1 MLAKQGTGGV
11 ARVVAQAVEIEN
23 SLAEFVDLSKT
34 NKRSAQDASH
44 GARKLMETIE
54 EKVMEV
60 NKIANEVAQVRFDQL
75 SVAAHNERLEDA
87 LEDARKELKELDTL
101 IAKYDAQ
108 IRTQSSEIERKQ
120 SEVDRLN
127 KKYESLV
134 ASSAV
139 ENLGPLEAII
149 YNLQNEISKRS
160 QECVQLQTYW
170 LRSQSEY
177 VQLQHQLGQLV
188 DTMQDDGS
196 KEVILQQQLYRANKE
211 QEHADKQIKAL
222 RTSMV
227 RLQRDLEKLNA
238 LIDNNVKKR
247 EALSASALELNLAV
261 REQIEKGRSEAQ
273 VLEEQVE
280 QVATEKDKIVKNML
294 LLEQEALQWEKK
306 TTLWKETQSA
316 LDPTIGAAETTAI
329 KKEIKVMS
337 FKLSRLKR
345 VEELLVSEM
354 ERAISKRGTAMMKLT
369 SSKKN
374 STKEISRESA
384 KKTLIDLA
392 KQLKLVRKAVADVE
406 ERILI

>member
-1 MLAKQGTGGV
+1 
-11 ARVVAQAVEIEN
+11 
-23 SLAEFVDLSKT
+23 LAEFVDLSKT

>member
-1 MLAKQGTGGV
+1 
-11 ARVVAQAVEIEN
+11 
-23 SLAEFVDLSKT
+23 
-34 NKRSAQDASH
+34 
-44 GARKLMETIE
+44 
-54 EKVMEV
+54 MEV